1 MAARGDEGSVV
12 SILPLLRK
20 SDWRRPEPLQLRT
33 LSKVFAV
40 MRGMAGLLVLAL
52 SAILYRSN
60 LPLALA
66 LLILFVT
73 TYDLVAMAAFY
84 RVSDRGVLQVAR
96 AVAVVDVVSYFWML
110 WVFGPTP
117 PGALIACYI
126 GLLNVSV
133 TIDGIIGA
141 AMSTGLF
148 IIGYAFFQAARS
160 YLYGLSFASSDLV
173 LWGVVMIVMAVSLTS
188 FQSVLVSTR
197 APIMGDGAA
206 PALRLSARE
215 REVLQLVAEGYS
227 NTMIA
232 NRLHLSENTV
242 KGYVESLL
250 THLHARNRAEA
261 VAAASRLNLI

>member
-1 MAARGDEGSVV
+1 MAVRGDEGSVV
-12 SILPLLRK
+12 SILPLLRR
-20 SDWRRPEPLQLRT
+20 SDWRRPEPSQLRT

-40 MRGMAGLLVLAL
+40 MRGIAGLLVLAL
-52 SAILYRSN
+52 TAILYRSN
-60 LPLALA
+60 FPLALA

-73 TYDLVAMAAFY
+73 TYNLVAMAAFF

-96 AVAVVDVVSYFWML
+96 AVAFVDVVSFFWML

-126 GLLNVSV
+126 ALLNVAV
-133 TIDGIIGA
+133 TMDGIIGA
-141 AMSTGLF
+141 AVSTALF
-148 IIGYAFFQAARS
+148 IAGYGAFQAARS
-160 YLYGLSFASSDLV
+160 ELYSLPFASGDFV
-173 LWGVVMIVMAVSLTS
+173 LWSVVMVVMAVSLGS
-188 FQSVLVSTR
+188 LQHVLLVTR
-197 APIMGDGAA
+197 AQVASNGAG
-206 PALRLSARE
+206 PELRLSARE

-261 VAAASRLNLI
+261 VAAASRLNLL